1 MAPPWIK
8 HIGLFCFM
16 GFTDHDYR
24 KHRIVR
30 TANLGK
36 LQSPSSL
43 VPDFLGIGIVT
54 PEDYSDAQ
62 GLYIEY
68 RTQTQRSESPM
79 ERFQPVPVACKERQK
94 GDRWLPLLM
103 EDTQ

>member
-1 MAPPWIK
+1 
-8 HIGLFCFM
+8 M
-16 GFTDHDYR
+16 GFTDNDYR

-30 TANLGK
+30 TANLVCPSSLE

-43 VPDFLGIGIVT
+43 VPDFLGIGSVT

-62 GLYIEY
+62 GFYIEY

-94 GDRWLPLLM
+94 GTGGSHFSWRTPS
-103 EDTQ
+103 E